1 MIEDNFRIQAECAD
15 CKFLFDATKGL
26 DCPRCRSAHIAWAR
40 RITDEEYARE
50 RNALFGDY
58 AERLLRKKMDEFVE
72 RHIHDHKVELRFN
85 PYEHRYYR
93 VAELGNLIPVNGV
106 TEGDR
111 LDIEELE
118 RMYAL
123 QEEPNATRLPKP

>member
-72 RHIHDHKVELRFN
+72 RHRAVLRSLT
-85 PYEHRYYR
+85 
-93 VAELGNLIPVNGV
+93 V
-106 TEGDR
+106 GDE
-111 LDIEELE
+111 LDIAELE

-123 QEEPNATRLPKP
+123 QEDKQ

>member
-26 DCPRCRSAHIAWAR
+26 DCPRCRSVHIAWAR

-58 AERLLRKKMDEFVE
+58 AERLLRKKMDEFTAEKTKSHLRDALARIE
-72 RHIHDHKVELRFN
+72 RHRDYPGRLSSS
-85 PYEHRYYR
+85 YS
-93 VAELGNLIPVNGV
+93 L

-111 LDIEELE
+111 LDIAELD

-123 QEEPNATRLPKP
+123 QEDKL

>member
-26 DCPRCRSAHIAWAR
+26 DCPRCRSVHIAWAR

-50 RNALFGDY
+50 RNAFLFGDY
-58 AERLLRKKMDEFVE
+58 A
-72 RHIHDHKVELRFN
+72 DHTVELRFN

>member
-26 DCPRCRSAHIAWAR
+26 DCPRCRSVHIAWAR
-40 RITDEEYARE
+40 RITDEEYSRE

-72 RHIHDHKVELRFN
+72 RHRDYPGRLASS
-85 PYEHRYYR
+85 YS
-93 VAELGNLIPVNGV
+93 L

-111 LDIEELE
+111 LDIEELD